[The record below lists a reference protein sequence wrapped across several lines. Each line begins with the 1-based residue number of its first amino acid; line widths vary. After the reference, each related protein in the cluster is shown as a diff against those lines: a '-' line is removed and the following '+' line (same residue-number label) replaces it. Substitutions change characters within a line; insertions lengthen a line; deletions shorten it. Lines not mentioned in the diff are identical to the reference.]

1 MRIASD
7 QLYNQLAR
15 GLRDHLTN
23 LAEITNQLATG
34 KKTAK
39 PSDDVLGTL
48 KAMDYKLTISQ
59 NDQYGRNITEAIT
72 SLDFNETALTE
83 VSTALTSLKQMTTI
97 GGGAVTDT
105 ERSSYALQAANL
117 RDLLLDLS
125 NSQFENRTIY
135 SGFLSDEKAYV
146 FDPTTYRYV
155 YQGDDGQFNL
165 PIDNDIGQTINF
177 VGSSDDSSKTTA
189 FSYTLPAPETNTL
202 ADGSLVTYTAVA
214 DPAHNSTTI
223 EVQITHPDHLG
234 DPSYEDTF
242 SFSNFM
248 DMANILNHAWEY
260 EDIDGI
266 TSLSQSKSM
275 KRVEALAIP
284 LDKAADQVL
293 FVRSELG
300 IRQVHLNDQKSRL
313 EADTINQQDNLAQT
327 EEASMDKTIIELHMI
342 MTNLNALRSASSKIL
357 SQSLFDFLR

>member
-7 QLYNQLAR
+7 QLYDQLAR
-15 GLRDHLTN
+15 GLRNHLTN

-48 KAMDYKLTISQ
+48 KAMDYKLTISH
-59 NDQYGRNITEAIT
+59 NDQYAQNITEAIT
-72 SLDFNETALTE
+72 FLNFNDTVLDQA
-83 VSTALTSLKQMTTI
+83 STALTSLKKMTSF
-97 GGGAVTDT
+97 GGGGVTDT
-105 ERSSYALQAANL
+105 ERSSYAFQAADL

-125 NSQFENRTIY
+125 NSQFEDRYIY

-146 FDPTTYRYV
+146 FDSATNQYV
-155 YQGDDGQFNL
+155 YQGDSGQFSL
-165 PIDNDIGQTINF
+165 PIDKDMDQTINF

-189 FSYTLPAPETNTL
+189 FSYTLPAPETTTL

-214 DPAHNSTTI
+214 DPAHNATTI
-223 EVQITHPDHLG
+223 EVQITHPDHPG

-248 DMANILNHAWEY
+248 DMANILNHAWQY
-260 EDIDGI
+260 EDIDGT
-266 TSLSQSKSM
+266 TSLTQSKSVN
-275 KRVEALAIP
+275 RIEALAIP
-284 LDKAADQVL
+284 LEKAAEQVL
-293 FVRSELG
+293 AVRGELG
-300 IRQVHLNDQKSRL
+300 TRQVHLNDQKTRL
-313 EADTINQQDNLAQT
+313 EVDTVNQKNNLTET
-327 EEASMDKTIIELHMI
+327 EEASMDETIIELQTI
-342 MTNLNALRSASSKIL
+342 MTNLNALRSASSRIL